1 MKKCIYCGFDNDDG
15 SKFCVS
21 CGTGLPEATVAPQV
35 TPEPVYQAA
44 PAPQPTIQP
53 APAPSAVYQPPYQQ
67 SASAAAREAA
77 PKTNGLCITGFVLA
91 ICSIVTLGLTSLP
104 GLIFSICG
112 CASAKKKKQKGK
124 GFAIAGIVIS
134 AIALLFLA
142 LYIVCAVFFMDEFW
156 EDYGD
161 DIKSELETRSTY
173 ADLNIKKIIK
183 NENWVLER
191 QGSYLVFESNSRFR
205 YYETYGDD
213 DSSYYEGTYEIYVGR
228 DAIEYVSEDLE
239 EYGVTEE
246 EIEELLAAD
255 KDYCEENFVCIV
267 LNNESCMVDGVN
279 TLDEEV
285 VAPYIGN
292 YLIDGDESGLDL
304 TNMNQATH
312 VFFVPEDQYND

>member
-1 MKKCIYCGFDNDDG
+1 MRKCSNCGFDNDDS
-15 SKFCVS
+15 SKFCVG
-21 CGTGLPEATVAPQV
+21 CGAVLPEAVAPV
-35 TPEPVYQAA
+35 ATPVA
-44 PAPQPTIQP
+44 PAPQ
-53 APAPSAVYQPPYQQ
+53 VKV
-67 SASAAAREAA
+67 EAA
-77 PKTNGLCITGFVLA
+77 PSQQVAPRAAAPSKTSGLCIAGFVVSLISIPLIGIPA
-91 ICSIVTLGLTSLP
+91 II
-104 GLIFSICG
+104 GLILSICG
-112 CASAKKKKQKGK
+112 LGAANKKNLKGK

-134 AIALLFLA
+134 ILAGLFFLLVVGLA
-142 LYIVCAVFFMDEFW
+142 LMDMD
-156 EDYGD
+156 DYFDDFGGD
-161 DIKSELETRSTY
+161 LAKEIETRTEY
-173 ADLNIKKIIK
+173 EDLNIERIIK

-191 QGSYLVFESNSRFR
+191 EGSYLVFESGNRFR

-255 KDYCEENFVCIV
+255 SDYCEENFVCIV

-285 VAPYIGN
+285 MTPYIGN
-292 YLIDGDESGLDL
+292 YLVDDDESGLDL

-312 VFFVPEDQYND
+312 VYFVPEDQYDD

>member
-1 MKKCIYCGFDNDDG
+1 MRKCAYCGFDNEDN
-15 SKFCVS
+15 SKFCVG
-21 CGTGLPEATVAPQV
+21 CGAELPVAVAPV
-35 TPEPVYQAA
+35 ATPVA
-44 PAPQPTIQP
+44 PAPQ
-53 APAPSAVYQPPYQQ
+53 VKV
-67 SASAAAREAA
+67 EAA
-77 PKTNGLCITGFVLA
+77 PSKPAAPRAAATSNTSGLCIAGFVVSIISIPLIGIPA
-91 ICSIVTLGLTSLP
+91 II
-104 GLIFSICG
+104 GLILSICG
-112 CASAKKKKQKGK
+112 LGAANKKNLKGK
-124 GFAIAGIVIS
+124 GFAIAGIIIS
-134 AIALLFLA
+134 ILTGLLFILVVVLTA
-142 LYIVCAVFFMDEFW
+142 LGMNEFFDEYGEDIVREV
-156 EDYGD
+156 
-161 DIKSELETRSTY
+161 ETRSEY
-173 ADLNIKKIIK
+173 EDLNIKKIIK

-191 QGSYLVFESNSRFR
+191 QGSYLVFESGNRFR

-285 VAPYIGN
+285 MTPYIGN
-292 YLIDGDESGLDL
+292 YLVDGDESGLDL

-312 VFFVPEDQYND
+312 VYFVPEDQYDN

>member
-1 MKKCIYCGFDNDDG
+1 MRKCSNCGFDNDDS
-15 SKFCVS
+15 SKFCVG
-21 CGTGLPEATVAPQV
+21 CGAELPVAV
-35 TPEPVYQAA
+35 A
-44 PAPQPTIQP
+44 PAPQVKVEA
-53 APAPSAVYQPPYQQ
+53 APSQQVAPSA
-67 SASAAAREAA
+67 AA
-77 PKTNGLCITGFVLA
+77 PSKTSGLCIAGFVVSLISIPLIGIPA
-91 ICSIVTLGLTSLP
+91 II
-104 GLIFSICG
+104 GLILSICG
-112 CASAKKKKQKGK
+112 LGATNKKNLKGK
-124 GFAIAGIVIS
+124 GLAIAGIIIS
-134 AIALLFLA
+134 ILTGLLFL
-142 LYIVCAVFFMDEFW
+142 LIVGLTLFGFTEFFDEYG
-156 EDYGD
+156 ED
-161 DIKSELETRSTY
+161 IVREVETRSEY
-173 ADLNIKKIIK
+173 EDLNIKKIIK

-191 QGSYLVFESNSRFR
+191 QGSYLVFESGNRFR

-285 VAPYIGN
+285 MTPYIGN
-292 YLIDGDESGLDL
+292 YLVDDDESGLDL

-312 VFFVPEDQYND
+312 VYFVPEDQYDD